1 MARWRTLR
9 DQAAPLPAD
18 EQAELE
24 ALIAEELRASAARTA
39 ALADAL
45 GR

>member
-1 MARWRTLR
+1 MVRWRTLR
-9 DQAAPLPAD
+9 DQGAALLAD

-24 ALIAEELRASAARTA
+24 ALIVVELQALAARAA

-45 GR
+45 G